1 MAAGLSSSMSET
13 TAETS
18 PEAVSDGA
26 IHVRRAL
33 ISVSDKTGVTDFAR
47 ALTELGVEILSTGGT
62 AAELREAGLEV
73 TDVAEFTGQ
82 PEILGGRVKTLHPR
96 LHAALLARRGDAE
109 HMATLERE
117 GIEPIDLVCVN
128 LYPFEEAVA
137 GHDVEHDV
145 AIENIDIGGP
155 TMIRAAAKN
164 HESVAVVVK
173 PESYDAVCAELEESG
188 GATISAST
196 RHWLANEA
204 FAQTARYDAAI
215 SRWFSASYE
224 DFPEHL
230 AVAYEKVLDLS
241 YGENPHQRAALYS
254 EAGTR
259 THVLSRVSKVHGR
272 ALSFN
277 NVLDLD
283 AARRVV
289 GDFDEPACTIVKHN
303 NPCGVAIGE
312 DALDAYRKALACDP
326 MSAFGGVIA
335 FNRPIGVELA
345 EALHENFVEVL
356 ISPDYEDGALE
367 VLQQKEAIRILC
379 GEERRGADPAERD
392 SKRVLGGLLIQD
404 RDGDPEPREMME
416 VVTGTEP
423 SEEQWR
429 DLLFAWT
436 VVRHVRS
443 NAIVIA
449 KDGATLGIGAGQ
461 MSRVDSVRLAVE
473 KCRDAREGDAEGLL
487 AGSAIASDA
496 FFPFADGPQAAIDAG
511 STSVIQPGGSKR
523 DAEVIEACDGGGVS
537 MVFTKHRHFRH

>member
-1 MAAGLSSSMSET
+1 MSEAPADT
-13 TAETS
+13 RS
-18 PEAVSDGA
+18 EAVSNGA
-26 IHVRRAL
+26 IRVRRAL
-33 ISVSDKTGVTDFAR
+33 ISVSDKTGIADFAKTL
-47 ALTELGVEILSTGGT
+47 AAQGVEILSTGGT
-62 AAELREAGLEV
+62 AGALREARIEV

-82 PEILGGRVKTLHPR
+82 EEILGGRVKTLHPR
-96 LHAALLARRGDAE
+96 LHAALLARRDDSE
-109 HMATLERE
+109 HMETLARE

-128 LYPFEEAVA
+128 LYPFEQTVA
-137 GHDVEHDV
+137 SHQVAPEV

-164 HESVAVVVK
+164 HDGVAVVVK
-173 PESYDAVCAELEESG
+173 PESYDAVLAEMEESG
-188 GATISAST
+188 GEVSSST

-215 SRWFSASYE
+215 SRWFSTSYE

-254 EAGTR
+254 EAGIR
-259 THVLSRVSKVHGR
+259 SHVLSRVAKLHGK

-283 AARRVV
+283 SARRLV
-289 GDFDEPACTIVKHN
+289 GDFEEPACVIVKHN

-312 DALDAYRKALACDP
+312 SALRAYEKALACDP

-335 FNRPIGVELA
+335 LNRPVDKDLA
-345 EALHENFVEVL
+345 EALHQNFVEVL
-356 ISPDYEDGALE
+356 IAPEYEEEALE

-379 GEERRGADPAERD
+379 GEERRDPDVNERD

-404 RDGDPEPREMME
+404 RDGDPEPRELME
-416 VVTGTEP
+416 VVTKTEP

-429 DLLFAWT
+429 DMRFAWT

-473 KCRDAREGDAEGLL
+473 KCRNAREDEADALL
-487 AGSAIASDA
+487 VGSAVASDA
-496 FFPFADGPQAAIDAG
+496 FFPFADGPQAAIEAG
-511 STSVIQPGGSKR
+511 AAAVIQPGGSKR
-523 DAEVIEACDGGGVS
+523 DAEVIEACDAGGVT